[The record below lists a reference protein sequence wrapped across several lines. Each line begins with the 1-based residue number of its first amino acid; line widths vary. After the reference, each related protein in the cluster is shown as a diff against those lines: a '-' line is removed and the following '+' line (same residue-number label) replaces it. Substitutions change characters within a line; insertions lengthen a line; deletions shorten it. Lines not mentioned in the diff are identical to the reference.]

1 LADILVFLR
10 RFFSE
15 PGRIGSIVPSSRY
28 LCKQML
34 KQINWSKAGVIV
46 ELGPG
51 TGVFTQ
57 AILRKKRADS
67 FYFVVERDPHFRA
80 VLRTRFPRL
89 VVREEAVKLS
99 EYVKELGLPPV
110 DVIVSGLPFANFP
123 EELRTAILDEILAVL
138 APNGLFITFQY
149 SLQLQSELEERFSR
163 VDVTFT
169 PLNIPPAF
177 IYTCRNEPTES
188 RHDQERSLL

>member
-1 LADILVFLR
+1 LADFLVFMR
-10 RFFSE
+10 RFLAE
-15 PGRIGSIVPSSRY
+15 PGRIGSIFPSSRY

-34 KQINWSKAGVIV
+34 KQVNWSKAGVIV

-51 TGVFTQ
+51 TGAFTQ

-67 FYFVVERDPHFRA
+67 FYFVVERDPHFRTM
-80 VLRTRFPRL
+80 LRDRFPHL
-89 VVREEAVKLS
+89 VIREEALKLS
-99 EYVKELGLPPV
+99 QYVKEMGLPCV

-123 EELRTAILDEILAVL
+123 EELRSAILDEILAVL
-138 APNGLFITFQY
+138 APDGLFITFQY
-149 SLQLQSELEERFSR
+149 SLQLQSELEARFSH

-177 IYTCRNEPTES
+177 IYACRNELSEA
-188 RHDQERSLL
+188 RHD